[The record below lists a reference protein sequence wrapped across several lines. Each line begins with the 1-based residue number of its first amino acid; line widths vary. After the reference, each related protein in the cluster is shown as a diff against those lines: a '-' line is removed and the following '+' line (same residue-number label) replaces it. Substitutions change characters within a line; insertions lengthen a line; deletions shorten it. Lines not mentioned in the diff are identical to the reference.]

1 MMLLAGPLI
10 SAACLQAQS
19 NPMSADTK
27 AFYTS
32 VKNNIMK
39 AAEKMP
45 EENYSFKPSPDVRN
59 FGKIIGH
66 IADNQY
72 GFCGAVKGEEK
83 NSDLENTK
91 TSKADLV
98 AGLKDAFAYCDA
110 VYDGLTDATAADKV
124 KFFGRDRT
132 KIIMLNIN
140 TGHNNEHYGNIAT
153 YMRIKGVV
161 PPSSEPRK

>member
-1 MMLLAGPLI
+1 LI
-10 SAACLQAQS
+10 GHVANANYFYCSAAA
-19 NPMSADTK
+19 
-27 AFYTS
+27 
-32 VKNNIMK
+32 
-39 AAEKMP
+39 
-45 EENYSFKPSPDVRN
+45 
-59 FGKIIGH
+59 G
-66 IADNQY
+66 
-72 GFCGAVKGEEK
+72 EK
-83 NSDLENTK
+83 NPASGNIEKDK
-91 TSKADLV
+91 TTKADLSQ
-98 AGLKDAFAYCDA
+98 ALKDAFAYCDA